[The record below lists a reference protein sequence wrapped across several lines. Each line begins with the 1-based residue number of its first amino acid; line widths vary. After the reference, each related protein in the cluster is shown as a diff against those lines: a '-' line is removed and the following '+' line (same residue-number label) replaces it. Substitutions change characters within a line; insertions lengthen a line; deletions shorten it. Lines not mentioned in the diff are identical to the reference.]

1 MNLVLKREKETPP
14 AATISYMICAETA
27 KIRALTVE
35 LQWVWRAYKPFI
47 PPQAPNL
54 MLQAGSA
61 DLDPPFYKFELGEK
75 SHG

>member
-1 MNLVLKREKETPP
+1 
-14 AATISYMICAETA
+14 MICAETA

-35 LQWVWRAYKPFI
+35 LQWIWRAYKPFI

-61 DLDPPFYKFELGEK
+61 DLDPLFYEIELVEKFDT
-75 SHG
+75 